1 MKKNIF
7 ARWRYVRV
15 ARERRRKKSGW
26 REKSTL
32 VARSGFERN
41 NLRWQH
47 RRRQNSIHNQK
58 RRLRRE
64 RSESFDF
71 VDDENT
77 KYNVDVLKKFI
88 DNKNDFGFIAKI
100 NNKIVG
106 FAFGY
111 ILLKPD
117 GRKVFYLDAI
127 DVMPDYQGKGY
138 GTGLISFARDY
149 AKTIDCYKMYLIT
162 NRSNI
167 SACKCYEK
175 AGGINKVDDEII
187 YVYDFKE
194 KN

>member
-1 MKKNIF
+1 MNQGRIIVITGAPGTGKTTT
-7 ARWRYVRV
+7 ASVV
-15 ARERRRKKSGW
+15 AKESDL
-26 REKSTL
+26 EKSVHMHTD
-32 VARSGFERN
+32 
-41 NLRWQH
+41 
-47 RRRQNSIHNQK
+47 
-58 RRLRRE
+58 
-64 RSESFDF
+64 DF
-71 VDDENT
+71 
-77 KYNVDVLKKFI
+77 
-88 DNKNDFGFIAKI
+88 
-100 NNKIVG
+100 
-106 FAFGY
+106 Y

>member
-1 MKKNIF
+1 MQ
-7 ARWRYVRV
+7 
-15 ARERRRKKSGW
+15 
-26 REKSTL
+26 L
-32 VARSGFERN
+32 VQPSD
-41 NLRWQH
+41 H
-47 RRRQNSIHNQK
+47 RA
-58 RRLRRE
+58 
-64 RSESFDF
+64 
-71 VDDENT
+71 
-77 KYNVDVLKKFI
+77 
-88 DNKNDFGFIAKI
+88 G
-100 NNKIVG
+100 
-106 FAFGY
+106 AFRTA
-111 ILLKPD
+111 P
-117 GRKVFYLDAI
+117 I